1 MPALG
6 RWADD
11 SIRSP
16 ADAKQSG
23 VDPTGAEVGAENLTG
38 GMNQKIIG
46 VSTEVDFPA
55 LGAEDFT
62 LCLPFYGQA
71 REDPESHCFV
81 RICWCDSEPETQIR
95 QTSELAQGRH
105 HDRTV
110 AAGGFFWAMVGG
122 HFWQDETRQR
132 LVDVQRE
139 KSHRGRFIR
148 VFPCSKPRL
157 LRKAVFFG
165 NENNLAP
172 EHESG
177 DALGAGRDMAA
188 KDNKKRGELPE
199 PTRWSN
205 EITGILWIT
214 AGLLLLLSLVKYS
227 PADLCKPARLPLIG
241 GFLEPLADKSGTP
254 SENLIGPVGGVLG
267 FLQILLFG
275 AAAYLV
281 SVGFLWF
288 GIVKLAFD
296 RRIWPRAVVGFCVL
310 VLAGSIWL
318 DAAGIFFGTW
328 AQKCSPNGPGGIVGH
343 GIGGLVLTNIIGR
356 VGTLIFATSTY
367 LVALILLTGQ
377 HPVRFTKACYRLG
390 RIKFHEWRENR
401 SDAGKI
407 AAREAEMVAERD
419 RQREQRRKDRDTAK
433 SAASAKVAAE
443 DPQTMLPLR
452 EIPTPE
458 IIDASQRRAIDPELI
473 GKNPFSRKPSPEHQG
488 LQEGRF
494 PNYQIPQFDLLDP
507 LPEVDDSDADDDH
520 KEETRQII
528 IDTLKA
534 FGIDVTAGPITRGP
548 TITRYEIYPSTG
560 LRVSRISQLEAD
572 IARATCAER
581 INILAPI
588 PGKDTVGIEIA
599 NSKKVA
605 VPLHELLYS
614 TDFNSSKKK
623 IPLALGKDVYGN
635 TVIADLAAMP
645 HCLVAGA
652 TGSGKSVCI
661 NSIIASILFKFSP
674 DELRFIMVDP
684 KVVEM
689 QMYNRLPHLVVPVV
703 TDPKK
708 TVAALKWV
716 VNEMEKR
723 YKIFAKVGV
732 RNFDSF
738 NARPIPEKPKP
749 APEPEPI
756 SEEPIADG
764 SEFEAPFDASE
775 LLDPAIPTS
784 HQAPPWSMMEDEPD
798 EEMNSLAAAL
808 SDGELGPEA
817 DEEDEEVYE
826 EHIPSK
832 FPYIVVLI
840 DELADLMQTAPADV
854 EMCIARIA
862 QKARAAGIHLII
874 ATQTPRADVVT
885 GIIKANIPSRI
896 AFQVSSALDSR
907 VILDTK
913 GADKLVGK
921 GDMLYLPP
929 GSAKLERAQGAYVT
943 DAEIERLIDHCA
955 TQAKPQF
962 EKEIQASIN
971 GEGDNDDDDVSAA
984 DEELIMKCIEVVR
997 QEQKASTS
1005 LLQRRLR
1012 LGYTRAARMVD
1023 ILEQRGI
1030 VGPGEGAKAREVFL
1044 K

>member
-1 MPALG
+1 
-6 RWADD
+6 
-11 SIRSP
+11 
-16 ADAKQSG
+16 
-23 VDPTGAEVGAENLTG
+23 
-38 GMNQKIIG
+38 
-46 VSTEVDFPA
+46 
-55 LGAEDFT
+55 
-62 LCLPFYGQA
+62 
-71 REDPESHCFV
+71 
-81 RICWCDSEPETQIR
+81 
-95 QTSELAQGRH
+95 
-105 HDRTV
+105 
-110 AAGGFFWAMVGG
+110 
-122 HFWQDETRQR
+122 
-132 LVDVQRE
+132 
-139 KSHRGRFIR
+139 
-148 VFPCSKPRL
+148 
-157 LRKAVFFG
+157 
-165 NENNLAP
+165 
-172 EHESG
+172 
-177 DALGAGRDMAA
+177 MAA
-188 KDNKKRGELPE
+188 KDNKKRGEIPE

-205 EITGILWIT
+205 EIIGILLIT
-214 AGLLLLLSLVKYS
+214 AGLLMLLSLVKYS
-227 PADLCKPARLPLIG
+227 PADLPRWG
-241 GFLEPLADKSGTP
+241 MLEAFAGKSGAA

-267 FLQILLFG
+267 FLQVLLFG
-275 AAAYLV
+275 AAGGLIP
-281 SVGFLWF
+281 VGLIWF
-288 GIVKLAFD
+288 GIVKLAFNGKV
-296 RRIWPRAVVGFCVL
+296 WPRAVIGFSIL
-310 VLAGSIWL
+310 LLAGAAWL
-318 DAAGIFFGTW
+318 HAADIFFKEW
-328 AQKCSPNGPGGIVGH
+328 SQNCSLNSPGGV
-343 GIGGLVLTNIIGR
+343 IGAGLGGFVLTNVIGKA
-356 VGTLIFATSTY
+356 GTLIVTTAAY

-377 HPVRFTKACYRLG
+377 EPVRFAKTCYRLV
-390 RIKFHEWRENR
+390 RLKFHEWQAGR
-401 SDAGKI
+401 SEAGKM
-407 AAREAEMVAERD
+407 AAREAEMLAERE
-419 RQREQRRKDRDTAK
+419 RQREQRRKDREQTKAPV
-433 SAASAKVAAE
+433 SAKGPEE
-443 DPQTMLPLR
+443 DPQALLPLR
-452 EIPTPE
+452 EIPTPQ

-494 PNYQIPQFDLLDP
+494 PNYEIPQFTLLDP
-507 LPEVDDSDADDDH
+507 LPEVEDSDADDDH
-520 KEETRQII
+520 KEETRQVI

-548 TITRYEIYPSTG
+548 TITRYEIYPSIG

-661 NSIIASILFKFSP
+661 NSIIASMLFKFSP

-738 NARPIPEKPKP
+738 NARPKPEKEKP
-749 APEPEPI
+749 VPEPVV
-756 SEEPIADG
+756 EELPSDDI
-764 SEFEAPFDASE
+764 EQEAPFDPAE
-775 LLDPAIPTS
+775 LLDPAVPSS
-784 HQAPPWSMMEDEPD
+784 HQAPPWTMMDDEPD
-798 EEMNSLAAAL
+798 AEMDSLASAL
-808 SDGELGPEA
+808 SDGDLGPEA

-826 EHIPSK
+826 EQIPNK

-929 GSAKLERAQGAYVT
+929 GSAKLERAQGAFVT

-955 TQAKPQF
+955 AQAKPQF

-971 GEGDNDDDDVSAA
+971 GGGDDEDDDDVSQA
-984 DEELIMKCIEVVR
+984 DEELITKCIEVVR

>member
-1 MPALG
+1 MA
-6 RWADD
+6 
-11 SIRSP
+11 S
-16 ADAKQSG
+16 
-23 VDPTGAEVGAENLTG
+23 
-38 GMNQKIIG
+38 
-46 VSTEVDFPA
+46 
-55 LGAEDFT
+55 
-62 LCLPFYGQA
+62 
-71 REDPESHCFV
+71 
-81 RICWCDSEPETQIR
+81 
-95 QTSELAQGRH
+95 
-105 HDRTV
+105 
-110 AAGGFFWAMVGG
+110 
-122 HFWQDETRQR
+122 
-132 LVDVQRE
+132 
-139 KSHRGRFIR
+139 R
-148 VFPCSKPRL
+148 V
-157 LRKAVFFG
+157 
-165 NENNLAP
+165 
-172 EHESG
+172 
-177 DALGAGRDMAA
+177 
-188 KDNKKRGELPE
+188 NKKRGQVEE
-199 PTRWSN
+199 PKKWSS
-205 EITGILWIT
+205 EI
-214 AGLLLLLSLVKYS
+214 AGFCWMAGGLILLLSLLSYS
-227 PADLCKPARLPLIG
+227 PADLPEWG
-241 GFLEPLADKSGTP
+241 MFEPIADKSGA
-254 SENLIGPVGGVLG
+254 SGANWLGPVGGVLAYV
-267 FLQILLFG
+267 LILLLG
-275 AAAYLV
+275 AAGWMLAL
-281 SVGFLWF
+281 GFIWF
-288 GIVKLAFD
+288 GVVKLAF
-296 RRIWPRAVVGFCVL
+296 RWLLWPRIALGLVVVL
-310 VLAGSIWL
+310 LAGAIWL
-318 DAAGIFFGTW
+318 DAAGIFFDEW
-328 AQKCSPNGPGGIVGH
+328 AARCRVPSPGGVIGH
-343 GIGGLVLTNIIGR
+343 GLGRFVFVNIIGTAGAIG
-356 VGTLIFATSTY
+356 VASIAYLIG
-367 LVALILLTGQ
+367 LILLTGQ
-377 HPVRFTKACYRLG
+377 APVLFCRDCV
-390 RIKFHEWRENR
+390 RIIQ
-401 SDAGKI
+401 GKI
-407 AAREAEMVAERD
+407 DVWKASRTEAGRADAREKNLLDQRE
-419 RQREQRRKDRDTAK
+419 RQREQRRIQRELGKLKEAETDTPGQK
-433 SAASAKVAAE
+433 E
-443 DPQTMLPLR
+443 LPLR
-452 EIPTPE
+452 ETPLPQ

-494 PNYQIPQFDLLDP
+494 PNYKIPEFDILDP
-507 LPEVDDSDADDDH
+507 LPDVEDSDADDDH

-548 TITRYEIYPSTG
+548 TITRYEIYPSLG

-661 NSIIASILFKFSP
+661 NSIIASMLFKFSP

-723 YKIFAKVGV
+723 YKVFAKVGV

-738 NARPIPEKPKP
+738 NSRPIPEKENP
-749 APEPEPI
+749 APAPIPEVVPGEPLGGGPEPET
-756 SEEPIADG
+756 
-764 SEFEAPFDASE
+764 PFDPSE
-775 LLDPAIPTS
+775 LLDPAVPSS
-784 HQAPPWSMMEDEPD
+784 HQAPAWSMMEDDPD
-798 EEMNSLAAAL
+798 ENMDSLVAAL
-808 SDGELGPEA
+808 SDGDLGPEA
-817 DEEDEEVYE
+817 DEEDDEIYE
-826 EHIPSK
+826 EQIPRK
-832 FPYIVVLI
+832 YPYIVVLI

-929 GSAKLERAQGAYVT
+929 GSAKLERAQGAFVT

-955 TQAKPQF
+955 AQAKPQF

-971 GEGDNDDDDVSAA
+971 GEGGDDDDDVSDA
-984 DEELIMKCIEVVR
+984 DEELITRCIEVVR